1 MNVRWSNR
9 AATEFAATAAYVA
22 SEFGQRAAQKMR
34 NSIDKAV
41 ENISHFPRIGVASF
55 TDEETGIEFREL
67 HCRLNS
73 VVYTI
78 YNDEV
83 CYLDPTNPDKPWP
96 VNYEHD
102 YLGPIT
108 IRQALVKSRNT
119 IAAQLWT
126 NIGGDTALWYLKQ
139 VGIEPKLWNKFPNQ
153 LSGGE
158 AQRVGIVRA
167 IINSPDMVFA
177 DEPTGAL
184 NSSSSDQVLNVLTDV
199 NRKGQSIL
207 MVTHDMKSARR
218 GNRIIYLK
226 DGTISGE
233 CDLGAYVSGDRER
246 HDKLRNFLTEMGW

>member
-1 MNVRWSNR
+1 MDSMSVLDNVL
-9 AATEFAATAAYVA
+9 TAGLLT
-22 SEFGQRAAQKMR
+22 GQNKRK
-34 NSIDKAV
+34 
-41 ENISHFPRIGVASF
+41 
-55 TDEETGIEFREL
+55 
-67 HCRLNS
+67 LNA
-73 VVYTI
+73 
-78 YNDEV
+78 NAKD
-83 CYLDPTNPDKPWP
+83 L
-96 VNYEHD
+96 
-102 YLGPIT
+102 
-108 IRQALVKSRNT
+108 
-119 IAAQLWT
+119 
-126 NIGGDTALWYLKQ
+126 LKQ

-199 NRKGQSIL
+199 NNKGQSIL

-233 CDLGAYVSGDRER
+233 CDLGPYVSGDRAR
-246 HDKLRNFLTEMGW
+246 HDKLRSFLTEMGW